1 MVFATEFDPTDQPL
15 RRQAESVKADKLKDA
30 QKNTPSHAVGVVRAD
45 LNQKRETQTD
55 FLIAQATQSQS
66 ETIAPRRYDQAALRP
81 VGPSQGVADPS
92 QVSSQPVGHPPAAV
106 GDNVVPLHLNGPARR
121 VTVDPATRT
130 LVLPDRPNLPV
141 GLRLLNRI
149 QQGST
154 VLTSLLVTG
163 ALAVY
168 GSTVYVDKSTNRALT
183 QLDAL
188 QGESQ
193 ELTSANEAIKQS
205 LAEQAIRPDS
215 GLELYE
221 PGDVLFLAPLPRRA
235 AKVSPEEA
243 AVEMPRPLGY

>member
-1 MVFATEFDPTDQPL
+1 MVFATEFDPNEQPI
-15 RRQAESVKADKLKDA
+15 RRQADFVKADKLKNA
-30 QKNTPSHAVGVVRAD
+30 QKNAQSNPTGPVQ
-45 LNQKRETQTD
+45 NQESQTD
-55 FLIAQATQSQS
+55 FLIAQATQAQS
-66 ETIAPRRYDQAALRP
+66 EVVPHRRHGQANLQPVPPQQAAADQ
-81 VGPSQGVADPS
+81 SQDATPPAV
-92 QVSSQPVGHPPAAV
+92 HPPAAA

-121 VTVDPATRT
+121 VKVDPATRT

-154 VLTSLLVTG
+154 VLTCLLVTG

-183 QLDAL
+183 ELDAL

-205 LAEQAIRPDS
+205 LAEQAVRPDS

-235 AKVSPEEA
+235 AEVPPEEA